1 MEQNIKVT
9 ITVDNAFKTAFYAL
23 GIYSTIKFILNLSK
37 AYKLALDE
45 YKKNK
50 SLLDSGDPF
59 VTNFKKCTNN
69 EGD

>member
-23 GIYSTIKFILNLSK
+23 GIYSTVKFISKLSK

-45 YKKNK
+45 FMKKK
-50 SLLDSGDPF
+50 SVLNNGDPF
-59 VTNFKKCTNN
+59 VTNFKKSTNN
-69 EGD
+69 EGE

>member
-23 GIYSTIKFILNLSK
+23 GIYSTVKFISKLSK

-45 YKKNK
+45 YEKNK
-50 SLLDSGDPF
+50 NKLNSGDVF
-59 VTNFKKCTNN
+59 VANFKKSTNN
-69 EGD
+69 EGE

>member
-23 GIYSTIKFILNLSK
+23 GIYSTVKFILKISK

-50 SLLDSGDPF
+50 SILDNGDPF
-59 VTNFKKCTNN
+59 VTNFKKNTNS
-69 EGD
+69 EGE

>member
-9 ITVDNAFKTAFYAL
+9 ITVDNVFKTAFYAL
-23 GIYSTIKFILNLSK
+23 GIYSTIKFISKLSK

-50 SLLDSGDPF
+50 SILDNGDPF
-59 VTNFKKCTNN
+59 VTNFKKSTNN
-69 EGD
+69 EGE